1 MTTPRYPDRDAMIC
15 RMWRQGKAIELI
27 QAAVEKLPGGAGL
40 KARRL
45 ANIAGQY
52 KVQRPSWYMR
62 DVVATNG
69 KKGAQNGGWRPEED
83 ALAEELHRAGAS
95 ARQIGVELGKLTQ
108 GRRRGPS
115 SVRRRL
121 LALELITEAAA
132 PPPEVLQ
139 GCGARIRA
147 RSGAPTSKGVWSV
160 RPSFW
165 LCAPA
170 TTLRRG
176 NWPKPYCE
184 AWSRGPPAAIRRWIA
199 RIFWVS
205 PSWPPEN
212 PRPRS

>member
-1 MTTPRYPDRDAMIC
+1 MGAVMTTPRYPDRDAMIC

-132 PPPEVLQ
+132 PPPEV
-139 GCGARIRA
+139 
-147 RSGAPTSKGVWSV
+147 VY
-160 RPSFW
+160 
-165 LCAPA
+165 APA
-170 TTLRRG
+170 PLPLPRVVRIYRAPEPPPSPEP
-176 NWPKPYCE
+176 WRALKKPLNGGY
-184 AWSRGPPAAIRRWIA
+184 SML
-199 RIFWVS
+199 
-205 PSWPPEN
+205 
-212 PRPRS
+212 RPR